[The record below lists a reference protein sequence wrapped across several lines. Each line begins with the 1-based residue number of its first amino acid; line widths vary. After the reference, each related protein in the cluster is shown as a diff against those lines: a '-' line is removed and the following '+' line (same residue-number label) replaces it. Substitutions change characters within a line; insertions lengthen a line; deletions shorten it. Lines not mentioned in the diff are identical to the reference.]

1 NAVKKLA
8 GIPDETLLI
17 SSDILEPICSMKTDS
32 LGSRNP
38 RLHSDE
44 VLIALAASSVKDA
57 NAKRAL
63 EAIPLLRDCDAHFS
77 VIISSVDEK
86 TFKKLGVNL
95 TCEPKYEHRTLYH
108 K

>member
-1 NAVKKLA
+1 
-8 GIPDETLLI
+8 
-17 SSDILEPICSMKTDS
+17 MKTGA

-44 VLIALAASSVKDA
+44 VLIALAASSVKSEY
-57 NAKRAL
+57 AKRAM
-63 EAIPLLRDCDAHFS
+63 EAIPKLSGIDAHFS

-86 TFKKLGVNL
+86 TFKKLGINV